1 MKKLYHPLKLIR
13 YDDAE
18 TDDDDDD
25 DVSDNTRVITLSLT
39 KNVLLPLFVSVC
51 KRRSFGQ

>member
-18 TDDDDDD
+18 TDDDDD
-25 DVSDNTRVITLSLT
+25 VSGNTRVITLSLT
-39 KNVLLPLFVSVC
+39 KKCFVA
-51 KRRSFGQ
+51 SFCFSLQTKKLWPMN

>member
-18 TDDDDDD
+18 TDDDD